1 MKRHLLLGATA
12 LFLLA
17 TLFLS
22 ACGTNNASTIAPSAD
37 SSTKKGDAEVVMPIL
52 YQQQAAEYRALCLQA
67 YNIAKERVNQSKN
80 TKTDKDSLAIITDL
94 DETALDNSANEAQLF
109 LDSTTYSS
117 TEFNAWGSLKIAK
130 AVPGSLAFFNFA
142 NDLNSKLKK
151 KIDIFYVSN
160 RDISLV
166 GPTMDNMKAL
176 GFPQIIASHFLF
188 SANPKKPSKE
198 GRRQLIEKNH
208 CVIVLLGD
216 NLIDLDSTFDSDD
229 HKLTEGER
237 RTRVDGLSEIWG
249 GKYIVFPNAI
259 YGDWEGSLYNYKY
272 PSLDETWKIRKD
284 SLHGYKS
291 NQ

>member
-1 MKRHLLLGATA
+1 MKRSTPSLLVSLLLLTACDSNNTLAPAT
-12 LFLLA
+12 
-17 TLFLS
+17 
-22 ACGTNNASTIAPSAD
+22 NPD

-67 YNIAKERVNQSKN
+67 YNIARERVNQYKN

-109 LDSTTYSS
+109 LDSMTYSPA
-117 TEFNAWGSLKIAK
+117 EFNAWGNLKLAK
-130 AVPGSLAFFNFA
+130 AVPGSVAFFNFA

-160 RDISLV
+160 RNISLV
-166 GPTMDNMKAL
+166 GPTMDNMQAL
-176 GFPQIIASHFLF
+176 GFPQVIASHFLF
-188 SANPKKPSKE
+188 SVDSKKPSKE

-208 CVIVLLGD
+208 YVIVLLGD
-216 NLIDLDSTFDSDD
+216 NLIDLDSTFDSDN

-237 RTRVDGLSEIWG
+237 RAKVDGLAENWG

-259 YGDWEGSLYNYKY
+259 YGDWEGALYNFNY
-272 PSLDETWKIRKD
+272 PKALDTTWKVRRD
-284 SLHGYKS
+284 SLHGYK
-291 NQ
+291 